1 MRRLAVASLPLLA
14 AAVLLRPSPIP
25 PPEQYRQ
32 ALALYRDGDFVNAAA
47 KARTGWPTRRPSEWY
62 WRLRLLQADALIESG
77 KPGLGLA
84 LLDPL
89 AIGSSVTSVEFE
101 IRRRVL
107 TARRL
112 SRLNDLKQAG
122 VLLDEARQLAE
133 RHSRPD
139 LQPEMYLLLAQILAA
154 QKQFAAAETA
164 LDSARR
170 SAQAAGDEFRVASSV
185 NNIGML
191 RMLQSRWD
199 EAIPFFE
206 QARQLWRSA
215 GAGHSAAAAGNNLAM
230 CYSRLGDF
238 DKALAYWR
246 EIQPQMRP
254 GTLLANALGETGT
267 AYLHQEEPHKAI
279 PYYRKACDMARQFGS
294 PSEAARWAGNLTS
307 ALAAIGDWN
316 AAEQALQEAM
326 RLGPEPR
333 SRVFLDLDAAAI
345 AQGRHRF
352 AEAREIYQRAIASNP
367 VDATVK
373 WEAYAGIA
381 NTWAA
386 SGDAG
391 NAGRNFEAAIGII
404 EEHQSEI
411 GGQENKINFLARLI
425 RFYDDYVDALMTQN
439 ETIKALAVA
448 DGSRARVLSQ
458 RIDRRLEGATPHQAA
473 EFSAIARQSGSVWL
487 SYWLAP
493 RRSFLWVV
501 TPTEVRVFIL
511 RPLDEITKLVAEYR
525 GFIETSLRDPLQV
538 QSEAGRRLYDI
549 LIAPAAPMLPQGT
562 RVIVVPDGPLHQL
575 GFETIPVYTNGAKG
589 AKPHYWMDDAITAIA
604 PSFGVFRGED
614 RRTGAPGKAL
624 ILGDPISPGPSFP
637 VLPHAAEE
645 IAAIRKHLS
654 APGTRVVTREA
665 ARPDVWTQINPG
677 EYDIIH
683 IAAHAEANLRSPL
696 DSAIILSPGGNFRL
710 YARDVIDV
718 PLHAGLV
725 TLSACRSSGARTYAG
740 EGLVGLTWAFL
751 HAGSRTVVA
760 GLWDVSDASTAI
772 LMDRFYAGIAA
783 GTPPAEALNN
793 ARLELRRGVYSK
805 PYYWGPFQCYLH

>member
-1 MRRLAVASLPLLA
+1 VHRLAIATLPLLA
-14 AAVLLRPSPIP
+14 AVLLLRQSPIP
-25 PPEQYRQ
+25 PEEQYRQ
-32 ALALYRDGDFVNAAA
+32 ALVLFRDGEFVNAAA
-47 KARTGWPTRRPSEWY
+47 MARTGWPTRRPSEWY
-62 WRLRLLQADALIESG
+62 WRFRLLQADALIESG
-77 KPGLGLA
+77 KPGPGLA
-84 LLDPL
+84 LLD
-89 AIGSSVTSVEFE
+89 IRSSVTSPEFE

-112 SRLNDLKQAG
+112 VRLNDFERANA
-122 VLLDEARQLAE
+122 LLDEARQLAQ
-133 RHSRPD
+133 RHLRPD
-139 LQPEMYLLLAQILAA
+139 LEPERYLLLAQILAA
-154 QKQFAAAETA
+154 QKQFAPAETA

-170 SAQAAGDEFRVASSV
+170 SAQAAGDLFRVASSV

-215 GAGHSAAAAGNNLAM
+215 GAGHSADAAAGNNLRI

-267 AYLHQEEPHKAI
+267 AYLYQEEPHQAI

-294 PSEAARWAGNLTS
+294 PRDAARWAGNLTG

-316 AAEQALQEAM
+316 AAEQALQEAT

-345 AQGRHRF
+345 AQGRKRF
-352 AEAREIYQRAIASNP
+352 EEAREIYQRAIASNP

-391 NAGRNFEAAIGII
+391 NAGRNFETAIRII

-411 GGQENKINFLARLI
+411 GGNENKISFLARLI

-439 ETIKALAVA
+439 QTVKALAVA
-448 DGSRARVLSQ
+448 DSSRARVLSQ
-458 RIDRRLEGATPHQAA
+458 RIDRRLEGATPRQAA

-493 RRSFLWVV
+493 RRSFLWVA

-511 RPLDEITKLVAEYR
+511 RPLDEIAKLVAEYR
-525 GFIETSLRDPLQV
+525 GFVETSLRDPLQV

-549 LIAPAAPMLPQGT
+549 LIAPAAPMLPPGT

-575 GFETIPVYTNGAKG
+575 SFETLPVYTNGANG
-589 AKPHYWMDDAITAIA
+589 AKPHYWMEDAITAIA
-604 PSFGVFRGED
+604 PSFGVFRGD
-614 RRTGAPGKAL
+614 HRRTGPPGKAL
-624 ILGDPISPGPSFP
+624 IIGDPLSPGPSFP

-645 IAAIRKHLS
+645 IAAIRKRLS
-654 APGTRVVTREA
+654 APGSRVVTREA
-665 ARPDVWTQINPG
+665 ARREVWTQINPG
-677 EYDIIH
+677 DYDIIH
-683 IAAHAEANLRSPL
+683 IAAHAEANPRSPL
-696 DSAIILSPGGNFRL
+696 DSAIILSPGSNFRL
-710 YARDVIDV
+710 YARDIIDV
-718 PLHAGLV
+718 PLHADLV

-740 EGLVGLTWAFL
+740 EGLVGLAWAFL
-751 HAGSRTVVA
+751 QAGSRTVVA
-760 GLWDVSDASTAI
+760 GLWDVSDASTAV

-783 GTPPAEALNN
+783 GISPAEALNN
-793 ARLELRRGVYSK
+793 ARLDLRRGPYSK
-805 PYYWGPFQCYLH
+805 PYYWGPFQCYLR